1 MGSNPAIVVN
11 EVRKTGL
18 NLNIALLR
26 ATDFVSDPGLFLL
39 RRLNVSIRTMLLL
52 TTIPARA
59 TQLMPVCS
67 VLKDLSRTNKE
78 IKTPPNES
86 NIADKTMTNPFEIG

>member
-1 MGSNPAIVVN
+1 MVVN

-59 TQLMPVCS
+59 TQLIPVCS
-67 VLKDLSRTNKE
+67 VLNDLSRISKE
-78 IKTPPNES
+78 MKTPPNES
-86 NIADKTMTNPFEIG
+86 SMADKTILA

>member
-26 ATDFVSDPGLFLL
+26 ATDFVSDPGLFSFKKIE
-39 RRLNVSIRTMLLL
+39 RVYKNNVVVNHNS
-52 TTIPARA
+52 
-59 TQLMPVCS
+59 C
-67 VLKDLSRTNKE
+67 K
-78 IKTPPNES
+78 S
-86 NIADKTMTNPFEIG
+86 NTTNPCL